1 MLDVFME
8 NSIRVRE
15 ECVEELKNL
24 CRTYLVYQKDYSS
37 IEFVFYTLLSYS
49 DVNDGSIIDMFL
61 REIGD
66 EELKLQNYLCR
77 YSNLRYCLSLLLTD
91 YYKVSSN
98 MNISE
103 FLDTETRIFDFLVN
117 IALYGNPDDVD
128 SMDLIKSLCVAALTA

>member
-1 MLDVFME
+1 ME
-8 NSIRVRE
+8 NSLKLRK

-49 DVNDGSIIDMFL
+49 DMNDSSIIDMFL

-77 YSNLRYCLSLLLTD
+77 YSNLRYCLALLLND

>member
-1 MLDVFME
+1 ME
-8 NSIRVRE
+8 NSLKVRK

-24 CRTYLVYQKDYSS
+24 CRTYLVYQRDYSS

-49 DVNDGSIIDMFL
+49 NMNDSSIIDMFL

-77 YSNLRYCLSLLLTD
+77 YSNLRYCLALLLND

-98 MNISE
+98 MNIAE
-103 FLDTETRIFDFLVN
+103 FLDTESRIFDFLVN
-117 IALYGNPDDVD
+117 IALSGNPADVD

>member
-1 MLDVFME
+1 ME
-8 NSIRVRE
+8 NSLKVRK

-49 DVNDGSIIDMFL
+49 NMNDSSIIDSFL

-77 YSNLRYCLSLLLTD
+77 YSNLRYCLYLLLTD

>member
-1 MLDVFME
+1 ME
-8 NSIRVRE
+8 NSLKVRK

-24 CRTYLVYQKDYSS
+24 CRTYLVYQRDYSS

-49 DVNDGSIIDMFL
+49 NMNDSSIIDMFL

-77 YSNLRYCLSLLLTD
+77 YSNLRYCLALLLND

-98 MNISE
+98 MNVAE
-103 FLDTETRIFDFLVN
+103 FLDTESRIFDFLVN
-117 IALYGNPDDVD
+117 IALSGNPADVD
-128 SMDLIKSLCVAALTA
+128 SMDMIKSLCVAALTA

>member
-1 MLDVFME
+1 ME
-8 NSIRVRE
+8 NSLKVRK

-24 CRTYLVYQKDYSS
+24 CRTYLVCQKDYSS

-49 DVNDGSIIDMFL
+49 DMSDSSIIDMFL

>member
-1 MLDVFME
+1 ME
-8 NSIRVRE
+8 NSLKVRK

-49 DVNDGSIIDMFL
+49 DMNDSSIIDMFL

-98 MNISE
+98 MNIAE

-117 IALYGNPDDVD
+117 IALSSNPSDVD
-128 SMDLIKSLCVAALTA
+128 SMNLIKSLCVAALTA

>member
-1 MLDVFME
+1 ME
-8 NSIRVRE
+8 NSLKVRK

-49 DVNDGSIIDMFL
+49 DMNDSSIIDSFL

-77 YSNLRYCLSLLLTD
+77 YSNLRYCLALLLND

-128 SMDLIKSLCVAALTA
+128 SMDLIKCLCVAALTA

>member
-1 MLDVFME
+1 ME
-8 NSIRVRE
+8 NSLKVRK

-24 CRTYLVYQKDYSS
+24 CRTYLVYQRDYSS

-49 DVNDGSIIDMFL
+49 NMNDSSIIDMFL

-77 YSNLRYCLSLLLTD
+77 YSNLRYCLALLLND
-91 YYKVSSN
+91 YYKVSAS

-103 FLDTETRIFDFLVN
+103 FLDMETKIFDFLVN
-117 IALYGNPDDVD
+117 IALSSNPSDVD

>member
-1 MLDVFME
+1 ME

-77 YSNLRYCLSLLLTD
+77 YSNLRYCLALLLND

-98 MNISE
+98 MNIAE
-103 FLDTETRIFDFLVN
+103 FLDTESRIFDFLVN
-117 IALYGNPDDVD
+117 IALSGNPADVD
-128 SMDLIKSLCVAALTA
+128 SMDMIKSLCVVALTA

>member
-1 MLDVFME
+1 ME
-8 NSIRVRE
+8 NSLKVRK

-24 CRTYLVYQKDYSS
+24 CRTYLVYQRDYSS

-49 DVNDGSIIDMFL
+49 NMNDSSIIDMFL

-77 YSNLRYCLSLLLTD
+77 YSNLRYCLALLLND

-98 MNISE
+98 MNVAE

>member
-1 MLDVFME
+1 ME
-8 NSIRVRE
+8 NSLKVRKD
-15 ECVEELKNL
+15 CVEELKNL
-24 CRTYLVYQKDYSS
+24 CRTYLVYQRDYSS

-49 DVNDGSIIDMFL
+49 NMNDSSIIDMFL

-77 YSNLRYCLSLLLTD
+77 YSNLRYCLALLLND

>member
-1 MLDVFME
+1 MK
-8 NSIRVRE
+8 NSLKVRK

-24 CRTYLVYQKDYSS
+24 CRTYLVYQRDYSS

-49 DVNDGSIIDMFL
+49 NMNDSSIIDMFL

-77 YSNLRYCLSLLLTD
+77 YSNLRYCLALLLND

>member
-1 MLDVFME
+1 ME
-8 NSIRVRE
+8 NSLKVRK

-24 CRTYLVYQKDYSS
+24 CRTYLVYQRDYSS

-49 DVNDGSIIDMFL
+49 NMNDSSIIDSFL

-77 YSNLRYCLSLLLTD
+77 YSNLRYCLALLLND

-98 MNISE
+98 MNIAE

>member
-1 MLDVFME
+1 ME
-8 NSIRVRE
+8 NSLKVRK

-24 CRTYLVYQKDYSS
+24 CRTYLVYQRDYSS

-49 DVNDGSIIDMFL
+49 NMNDSSIIDSFL

-77 YSNLRYCLSLLLTD
+77 YSNLRYCLALLLND
-91 YYKVSSN
+91 YHKVSSN
-98 MNISE
+98 MNIAE

>member
-1 MLDVFME
+1 ME
-8 NSIRVRE
+8 KSLKVRK

-49 DVNDGSIIDMFL
+49 DMNDSSIIDGFL

-117 IALYGNPDDVD
+117 IALSGNPADVD
-128 SMDLIKSLCVAALTA
+128 SMDMIKSLCVAALTA

>member
-1 MLDVFME
+1 ME

-24 CRTYLVYQKDYSS
+24 CRTYLVYRKDYSS

-77 YSNLRYCLSLLLTD
+77 YSNLRYCLALLLND

-98 MNISE
+98 MNVAE
-103 FLDTETRIFDFLVN
+103 FLDTESRIFDFLVN
-117 IALYGNPDDVD
+117 IALSGNPADVD
-128 SMDLIKSLCVAALTA
+128 SMDMIKSLCVAALTA

>member
-1 MLDVFME
+1 ME

-24 CRTYLVYQKDYSS
+24 CRTYLVYQRDYSS

-77 YSNLRYCLSLLLTD
+77 YSNLRYCLALLLND

-98 MNISE
+98 MNVAE
-103 FLDTETRIFDFLVN
+103 FLDTESRIFDFLVN
-117 IALYGNPDDVD
+117 IALSGNPADVD
-128 SMDLIKSLCVAALTA
+128 SMDMIKSLCVAALTA

>member
-1 MLDVFME
+1 ME
-8 NSIRVRE
+8 NSLKVRK

-49 DVNDGSIIDMFL
+49 NMNDSSIIDMFL

-77 YSNLRYCLSLLLTD
+77 YSNLRYCLALLLND

-98 MNISE
+98 MNIAE
-103 FLDTETRIFDFLVN
+103 FLDTESRIFDFLVN
-117 IALYGNPDDVD
+117 IALSGNPADVD
-128 SMDLIKSLCVAALTA
+128 SMDMIKSLCVVALTA

>member
-1 MLDVFME
+1 ME
-8 NSIRVRE
+8 NSLKVRK

-24 CRTYLVYQKDYSS
+24 CRTYLVYQRDYSS

-49 DVNDGSIIDMFL
+49 NMNDSSIIDSFL

-77 YSNLRYCLSLLLTD
+77 YSNLRYCLALLLND

>member
-1 MLDVFME
+1 ME
-8 NSIRVRE
+8 NSLKVRKD
-15 ECVEELKNL
+15 CVEELKNL
-24 CRTYLVYQKDYSS
+24 CRTYLVYQRDYSS

-49 DVNDGSIIDMFL
+49 NMNDSSIIDMFL

-77 YSNLRYCLSLLLTD
+77 YSNLRYCLALLLND

-117 IALYGNPDDVD
+117 IALSGNPADVD
-128 SMDLIKSLCVAALTA
+128 SMDMIKSLCVVALTA

>member
-1 MLDVFME
+1 ME
-8 NSIRVRE
+8 NSLKVRK

-24 CRTYLVYQKDYSS
+24 CRTYLVYQRDYSS

-49 DVNDGSIIDMFL
+49 NMNDSSIIDSFL

-77 YSNLRYCLSLLLTD
+77 YSNLRYCLALLLND

-98 MNISE
+98 MNIAE

-117 IALYGNPDDVD
+117 IALSGNPADVD
-128 SMDLIKSLCVAALTA
+128 SMDMIKSLCVAALTA

>member
-1 MLDVFME
+1 ME
-8 NSIRVRE
+8 NSLKVRK

-24 CRTYLVYQKDYSS
+24 CRTYLVYQRDYSS

-49 DVNDGSIIDMFL
+49 NMNDSSIIDSFL

-91 YYKVSSN
+91 YYKVSAS

-103 FLDTETRIFDFLVN
+103 FLDMETKIFDFLVN
-117 IALYGNPDDVD
+117 IALSGNPADVD
-128 SMDLIKSLCVAALTA
+128 SMDMIKSLCVAALTA

>member
-1 MLDVFME
+1 ME
-8 NSIRVRE
+8 NSITVRE

-24 CRTYLVYQKDYSS
+24 CRTYLVYQRDYSS

-49 DVNDGSIIDMFL
+49 NMNDSSIIDMFL

-77 YSNLRYCLSLLLTD
+77 YSNLRYCLALLLND

>member
-1 MLDVFME
+1 ME
-8 NSIRVRE
+8 NSLKVRK

-24 CRTYLVYQKDYSS
+24 CRTYLVYQRDYSS

-49 DVNDGSIIDMFL
+49 NMNDSSIIDMFL

-77 YSNLRYCLSLLLTD
+77 YSNLRYCLALLLND

>member
-1 MLDVFME
+1 ME
-8 NSIRVRE
+8 NSLKVRK

-37 IEFVFYTLLSYS
+37 IEFVFYTLLLYS
-49 DVNDGSIIDMFL
+49 DMNDSSIIDMFL

-77 YSNLRYCLSLLLTD
+77 YSNLRYCLALLLND

>member
-1 MLDVFME
+1 ME
-8 NSIRVRE
+8 NSLKVRK

-24 CRTYLVYQKDYSS
+24 CRTYLVYQRDYSS

-49 DVNDGSIIDMFL
+49 DMNDSSIIDGFL

-77 YSNLRYCLSLLLTD
+77 YSNLRYCLALLLND

-98 MNISE
+98 MNIAE

>member
-1 MLDVFME
+1 ME
-8 NSIRVRE
+8 NSIRLRE

-24 CRTYLVYQKDYSS
+24 CRTYLVYQRDYSS

-49 DVNDGSIIDMFL
+49 NMNDSSIIDMFL

-77 YSNLRYCLSLLLTD
+77 YSNLRYCLALLLND

>member
-1 MLDVFME
+1 ME
-8 NSIRVRE
+8 NSLKVRK

-24 CRTYLVYQKDYSS
+24 CRTYLVYQRDYSS

-49 DVNDGSIIDMFL
+49 NMNDSSIIDSFL

-77 YSNLRYCLSLLLTD
+77 YSNLRYCLALLLND

-98 MNISE
+98 MNIAE

-117 IALYGNPDDVD
+117 IALHGNPDDVD

>member
-1 MLDVFME
+1 ME
-8 NSIRVRE
+8 NSITVRE

-24 CRTYLVYQKDYSS
+24 CRTYLVYQRDYSS

-77 YSNLRYCLSLLLTD
+77 YSNLRYCLALLLND

-98 MNISE
+98 MNIAE
-103 FLDTETRIFDFLVN
+103 FLDTESRIFDFLVN
-117 IALYGNPDDVD
+117 IALSGNPADVD
-128 SMDLIKSLCVAALTA
+128 SMDMIKSLCVAALTA

>member
-1 MLDVFME
+1 ME
-8 NSIRVRE
+8 NSLKVRK

-24 CRTYLVYQKDYSS
+24 CRTYLVYQRDYSS

-49 DVNDGSIIDMFL
+49 NMNDSSIIDMFL

-77 YSNLRYCLSLLLTD
+77 YSNLRYCLALLLND

-98 MNISE
+98 MNIAE

>member
-1 MLDVFME
+1 ME
-8 NSIRVRE
+8 NSLKVRK

-37 IEFVFYTLLSYS
+37 IEFVFYTLLLYS
-49 DVNDGSIIDMFL
+49 DMNDSSIIDMFL

-77 YSNLRYCLSLLLTD
+77 YSNLRYCLALLLND
-91 YYKVSSN
+91 YYKVSAS

>member
-1 MLDVFME
+1 MK
-8 NSIRVRE
+8 NSLKVRK

-49 DVNDGSIIDMFL
+49 DMNDSSIIDGFL

-77 YSNLRYCLSLLLTD
+77 YSNLRYCLALLLND

-98 MNISE
+98 MNIAE
-103 FLDTETRIFDFLVN
+103 FLDTESRIFDFLVN
-117 IALYGNPDDVD
+117 IALSGNPADVD
-128 SMDLIKSLCVAALTA
+128 SMDMIKSLCVAALTA

>member
-1 MLDVFME
+1 ME
-8 NSIRVRE
+8 NSLKVRK

-24 CRTYLVYQKDYSS
+24 CRTYLVYQRDYSS

-49 DVNDGSIIDMFL
+49 NMNDSSIIDMFL

-66 EELKLQNYLCR
+66 KELKLQNYLCR
-77 YSNLRYCLSLLLTD
+77 YSNLRYCLALLLND

>member
-1 MLDVFME
+1 ME
-8 NSIRVRE
+8 NSLKVRK

-24 CRTYLVYQKDYSS
+24 CRTYLVYQRDYSS

-49 DVNDGSIIDMFL
+49 NMNDSSIIDMFL

-77 YSNLRYCLSLLLTD
+77 YSNLRYCLALLLTD

-98 MNISE
+98 MNIAE

>member
-1 MLDVFME
+1 ME
-8 NSIRVRE
+8 NSLKVRK

-24 CRTYLVYQKDYSS
+24 CRTYLVYQRDYSS

-49 DVNDGSIIDMFL
+49 NMNDSSIIDSFL

-77 YSNLRYCLSLLLTD
+77 YSNLRYCLALLLND

-117 IALYGNPDDVD
+117 IALSGNPADVD
-128 SMDLIKSLCVAALTA
+128 SMDMIKSLCVVALTA

>member
-1 MLDVFME
+1 ME
-8 NSIRVRE
+8 NSLKVRK

-49 DVNDGSIIDMFL
+49 NMNDSSIIDSFL

-77 YSNLRYCLSLLLTD
+77 YSNLRYCLALLLND

-103 FLDTETRIFDFLVN
+103 FLDTESRIFDFLVN
-117 IALYGNPDDVD
+117 IALSGNPADVD

>member
-1 MLDVFME
+1 MK
-8 NSIRVRE
+8 NSLKVRK

-24 CRTYLVYQKDYSS
+24 CRTYLVYQRDYSS

-49 DVNDGSIIDMFL
+49 NMNDSSIIDSFL

-77 YSNLRYCLSLLLTD
+77 YSNLRYCLALLLND

>member
-1 MLDVFME
+1 ME
-8 NSIRVRE
+8 NSLKVRK

-49 DVNDGSIIDMFL
+49 NMNDSSIIDSFL

-77 YSNLRYCLSLLLTD
+77 YSNLRYCLALLLND

>member
-1 MLDVFME
+1 ME
-8 NSIRVRE
+8 NSLKVRK

-24 CRTYLVYQKDYSS
+24 CRTYLVYQRDYSS

-49 DVNDGSIIDMFL
+49 NMNDSSIIDSFL

-98 MNISE
+98 MNIAE

-117 IALYGNPDDVD
+117 IALSGNPADVD
-128 SMDLIKSLCVAALTA
+128 SMDMIKSLCVVALTA